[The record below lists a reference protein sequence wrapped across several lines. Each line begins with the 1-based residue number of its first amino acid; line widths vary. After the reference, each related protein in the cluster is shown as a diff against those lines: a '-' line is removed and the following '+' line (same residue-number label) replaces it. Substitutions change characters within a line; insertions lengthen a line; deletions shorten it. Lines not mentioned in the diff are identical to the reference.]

1 MAITPTAPAQQTTSD
16 LVLYRPREAA
26 AQLGIAPTTL
36 RHWSTQFAALLSS
49 SARKAG
55 GGSVTAHRRYTTG
68 DVRLLARAKRLLADG
83 LTYAEVQRRLREEP
97 DETAVNGA
105 DEGTVGPLSGLGQ
118 LRERLPQLP
127 RQQYRLAQALLK
139 TPEMIMFGSVR
150 ELALALHVNNATII
164 RFAQSL
170 GYSGYQALQT
180 AVRQTYLPRAGL
192 QAPRDSAARSN
203 PNSAVMTTLAQ
214 HTANLTLAEQHLH
227 DADLDQISDL
237 LIAARRV
244 LVCASGTPIVPATL
258 LVRLLRHVGLR
269 GELVPPSGVDRAIAL
284 YDVGP
289 DDVVVGMGFWLTFKG
304 VVEALALGR
313 RLGAHTLAITGSP
326 TSPLAD
332 VADFLLIAPAQ
343 GAAISFSAVAT
354 VAVVE
359 ALVAHIAGQRP
370 QRTAEIEQ
378 TLHDLYLQEEILAP
392 LLTSDR
398 EQYK

>member
-1 MAITPTAPAQQTTSD
+1 MAVTSILPTHQTTGNMA
-16 LVLYRPREAA
+16 LYRPREAA

-36 RHWSTQFAALLSS
+36 RLWSTQFATLLST
-49 SARKAG
+49 SARKEE
-55 GGSVTAHRRYTTG
+55 GSRAAAHRRYTAD
-68 DVRLLARAKRLLADG
+68 DVRLLSRVKHLLADG
-83 LTYAEVQRRLREEP
+83 LTYAEVQRRLSEDSGEGR
-97 DETAVNGA
+97 VN
-105 DEGTVGPLSGLGQ
+105 DTDDGTIGSLSGLSQ

-150 ELALALHVNNATII
+150 ELALALHINNATII

-192 QAPRDSAARSN
+192 QAPRDSTTRSN
-203 PNSAVMTTLAQ
+203 PSSAVTATLAQ

-227 DADLDQISDL
+227 EADLDQICDL
-237 LIAARRV
+237 LITARRV
-244 LVCASGTPIVPATL
+244 LVCATGTPIVPATL
-258 LVRLLRHVGLR
+258 LIRLLRHVGLR
-269 GELVPPSGVDRAIAL
+269 GELVAPSGVDRAIAL

-289 DDVVVGMGFWLTFKG
+289 GDVIIGMGFWLTFSN
-304 VVEALALGR
+304 VVKTLALGR
-313 RLGAHTLAITGSP
+313 RLGARTIAITGSP

-343 GAAISFSAVAT
+343 GTAISFSAVAT

-359 ALVAHIAGQRP
+359 ALIAHIAGQRP
-370 QRTAEIEQ
+370 QRTADIEQ
-378 TLHDLYLQEEILAP
+378 TLHDLYLQEDLLAP
-392 LLTSDR
+392 LLTPSQ
-398 EQYK
+398 EQNK

>member
-1 MAITPTAPAQQTTSD
+1 MAVTSILPTHQTTGNMA
-16 LVLYRPREAA
+16 LYRPREAA

-36 RHWSTQFAALLSS
+36 RLWSTQFATLLST
-49 SARKAG
+49 SARKEEGRRAA
-55 GGSVTAHRRYTTG
+55 AHRRYTAD
-68 DVRLLARAKRLLADG
+68 DVRLLSRVKHLLADG
-83 LTYAEVQRRLREEP
+83 LTYAEVQRRLSEDSGEGR
-97 DETAVNGA
+97 VN
-105 DEGTVGPLSGLGQ
+105 DTDDGTIGSLSGLSQ

-150 ELALALHVNNATII
+150 ELALALHINNATII

-192 QAPRDSAARSN
+192 QAPRDSTARSN
-203 PNSAVMTTLAQ
+203 PSSAVTATLAQ

-227 DADLDQISDL
+227 EADLDQICDL
-237 LIAARRV
+237 LITARRV
-244 LVCASGTPIVPATL
+244 LVCATGTPIVPATL
-258 LVRLLRHVGLR
+258 LIRLLRHVGLR
-269 GELVPPSGVDRAIAL
+269 GELVAPSGVDRAIAL

-289 DDVVVGMGFWLTFKG
+289 GDVIIGMGFWLTFSN
-304 VVEALALGR
+304 VVKTLALGR
-313 RLGAHTLAITGSP
+313 RLGARTIAITGSP

-343 GAAISFSAVAT
+343 GTAISFSAVAT

-359 ALVAHIAGQRP
+359 ALIAHIAGQRP
-370 QRTAEIEQ
+370 QRTADIEQ
-378 TLHDLYLQEEILAP
+378 TLHDLYLQEDLLAP
-392 LLTSDR
+392 LLTPSQ
-398 EQYK
+398 EQNK